1 MYKNTGFRYLLVAML
16 LLVTTAC
23 GFHLRGAE
31 NLPFQNLY
39 LQDSGA
45 PSISR
50 DLKRSLKN
58 SGVKLTATAEEA
70 QASLELLSEL
80 YDKRILSLS
89 GTGRVKEYLLV
100 YTVTFRLRESG
111 SELWGPVQTT
121 EMRRD
126 FTYDDSQALAKAVE
140 EARLAADMRTEAA
153 REVLRRV
160 SSLSESQPATTD
172 KAPPEV
178 REKSPPATAP
188 VSAPASAQ

>member
-1 MYKNTGFRYLLVAML
+1 MQKITGFRHLLVAML

-58 SGVKLTATAEEA
+58 SGVKLTATPAEA
-70 QASLELLSEL
+70 QASLELMSEQ

-100 YTVTFRLRESG
+100 YDVTFRLRSSG
-111 SELWGPVQTT
+111 TELWGPAQTT

-126 FTYDDSQALAKAVE
+126 FTYDDSQALAKTVE
-140 EARLAADMRTEAA
+140 EARLAADMRTEAI

-160 SSLSESQPATTD
+160 SSLSKSMPVTTEKTEPA
-172 KAPPEV
+172 V
-178 REKSPPATAP
+178 IEKSVPAATP
-188 VSAPASAQ
+188 APAP

>member
-1 MYKNTGFRYLLVAML
+1 MQKNIWFRRLLITAL
-16 LLVTTAC
+16 LLATTAC

-31 NLPFQNLY
+31 SLPFDILY

-50 DLKRSLKN
+50 DMKRSLKN
-58 SGVKLTATAEEA
+58 SGVKLTNNPEEA
-70 QASLELLSEL
+70 QASLELMSEL

-100 YTVTFRLRESG
+100 YDVTYRLRESG
-111 SELWGPVQTT
+111 SETWGQPQKT

-126 FTYDDSQALAKAVE
+126 FTYDDSQALAKTVE
-140 EARLAADMRTEAA
+140 EARLAADMRTDAI

-160 SSLSESQPATTD
+160 SSLSKSMPVTTEKIEPA
-172 KAPPEV
+172 V
-178 REKSPPATAP
+178 IEKSPPPAAP
-188 VSAPASAQ
+188 Q